1 VAFDDVPVE
10 SIDDL
15 HRQLTADRAGAQ
27 STLTIVRDER
37 RQTVAVTPAEK

>member
-1 VAFDDVPVE
+1 VPIE

-15 HRQLTADRAGAQ
+15 HRQLTAERAGAE

-37 RQTVAVTPAEK
+37 RQSVMVRPAEK